1 MSNTKSKMSKIA
13 KHESSDSDNDN
24 TPVIKTKKPVK
35 KQPVKK
41 AKPVQETDN
50 DTSDSDNDNT
60 LVSNEE
66 KKQSIK
72 KNDSDSDE
80 SVNNEEKKQQLPV
93 ESDSDSDASSDDNV
107 DDPTYNKKIE
117 KKTKLTTN
125 ENVTEIH
132 TFFNESYKIL
142 KEIDELETQI
152 TKKKKEFLGIF
163 KKATKLSKLLPK
175 SISDDLVKCRK
186 EKPKRKGNGGF
197 KKETVPDVL
206 CKYLEISNDEQ
217 MTRPQVY
224 KILNNKFKENKLKH
238 GKEAI
243 LDEATCKA
251 LGLKDK
257 NKTIGFSE
265 FMGFIGS
272 FYPSK

>member
-1 MSNTKSKMSKIA
+1 MSNNKSKVSKITNNDSN
-13 KHESSDSDNDN
+13 ESSDDN
-24 TPVIKTKKPVK
+24 TPVVKTKKTAPK
-35 KQPVKK
+35 KQIRK
-41 AKPVQETDN
+41 TN
-50 DTSDSDNDNT
+50 NNNNNNNNTSDSDEST
-60 LVSNEE
+60 I
-66 KKQSIK
+66 KQATIT
-72 KNDSDSDE
+72 NDSDSDE

-107 DDPTYNKKIE
+107 DDPTYNNKID
-117 KKTKLTTN
+117 KKTKLTTSDN
-125 ENVTEIH
+125 ITEIH
-132 TFFNESYKIL
+132 KFFDNSYKIL
-142 KEIDELETQI
+142 KEIDESEIHI
-152 TKKKKEFLGIF
+152 TKKKKEFLSIF
-163 KKATKLSKLLPK
+163 KKATKLFKLLPK

-197 KKETVPDVL
+197 KKETVPDIL
-206 CKYLEISNDEQ
+206 CKYLGISNEEQ

-224 KILNNKFKENKLKH
+224 KILNNKFKQDKLKR

-272 FYPSK
+272 FYPPK